1 MTTHN
6 ENVLAKLA
14 EFGFTKGPD
23 EIDSALICR
32 ALDELTR
39 DRRMLIADKLA
50 LRADRDQ
57 LCEALQN
64 MMGAFD
70 TPLRRL
76 RMPGEFQDEAIASA
90 RAALAGDTRE

>member
-1 MTTHN
+1 MSAHD

-14 EFGFTKGPD
+14 EFGFTKAPG
-23 EIDSALICR
+23 ELDSALICR
-32 ALDELTR
+32 ALDELMR
-39 DRRMLIADKLA
+39 DRRMLIADKIV
-50 LRADRDQ
+50 LRADRDR

-70 TPLRRL
+70 TPLRRR

-90 RAALAGDTRE
+90 